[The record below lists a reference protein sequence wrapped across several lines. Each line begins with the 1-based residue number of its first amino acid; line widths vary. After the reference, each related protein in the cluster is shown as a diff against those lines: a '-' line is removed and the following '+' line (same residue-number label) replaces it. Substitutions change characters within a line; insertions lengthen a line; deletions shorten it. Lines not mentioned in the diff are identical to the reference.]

1 MMATIEEL
9 ARHIEVA
16 EDLQSVVRTMKTI
29 SAVGIRSHEL
39 AELAMSRYLET
50 VELGL
55 QVVLRAIE
63 GTRAED
69 QPLEGERTAVVLV
82 GSEIGLC
89 GAFNEQLVTFAL
101 QSLAA
106 TGVGAGERFVL
117 TIGAR
122 ADASWRAEAEP
133 PAAHEEAPATVEAL
147 AHTVGAVLTR
157 LDHWREKEAVGR
169 LELFHHRPGE
179 RGGATTVRA
188 RLLPL
193 DPAWLTALRARTWSS
208 HGLPVAAGPPETLFR
223 RLIRQL
229 LFARV
234 FTAVIQSRTAEHAE
248 RLAAMQAAD
257 RSIAEKID
265 DLHVAHRLRRQDVI
279 TSELLDLISGYEA
292 ITGDTAAKAD
302 HKVRRLVPG
311 PAPEPAESG
320 IGSSSRTAGLSA
332 PD

>member
-1 MMATIEEL
+1 MATLEDL
-9 ARHIEVA
+9 SRHIEVA

-29 SAVGIRSHEL
+29 SAVGIRRHEL
-39 AELAMSRYLET
+39 AEQAMSRYLET

-55 QVVLRAIE
+55 QVVLRALD
-63 GTRAED
+63 GT
-69 QPLEGERTAVVLV
+69 GTAARPSEIGHTGVVLV

-89 GAFNEQLVTFAL
+89 GAFNERLVTFAL
-101 QSLAA
+101 ESLAA
-106 TGVGAGERFVL
+106 TGVVSGERLVL

-147 AHTVGAVLTR
+147 ARTVGAVLTR
-157 LDHWREKEAVGR
+157 LDHWREEHDVGQ
-169 LELFHHRPGE
+169 LVLFHHRPGE
-179 RGGATTVRA
+179 QGTATPVRA

-193 DPAWLTALRARTWSS
+193 DPAWLAALRARAWSS
-208 HGLPVAAGPPETLFR
+208 RRLPILPGPAGALLR

-265 DLHVAHRLRRQDVI
+265 DLHVAHRLKRQDVI

-292 ITGDTAAKAD
+292 ITGAKQ
-302 HKVRRLVPG
+302 
-311 PAPEPAESG
+311 S
-320 IGSSSRTAGLSA
+320 
-332 PD
+332 

>member
-1 MMATIEEL
+1 MATLAEL
-9 ARHIEVA
+9 SRHIEVA

-39 AELAMSRYLET
+39 AEQAMSRYLET

-55 QVVLRAIE
+55 QVVLRAL
-63 GTRAED
+63 ED
-69 QPLEGERTAVVLV
+69 TAPEAKLPRVGRTAVVLV

-89 GAFNEQLVTFAL
+89 GAFNERLVTFAL
-101 QSLAA
+101 EILAA
-106 TGVGAGERFVL
+106 TSAVPGERLVL

-133 PAAHEEAPATVEAL
+133 PTAHEEAPATVEAL
-147 AHTVGAVLTR
+147 TRTVGDVLTR
-157 LDHWREKEAVGR
+157 LDHWREEEDVEQ
-169 LELFHHRPGE
+169 LMLFHHRPGE
-179 RGGATTVRA
+179 RGGGIPVGT

-193 DPAWLTALRARTWSS
+193 DPAWLASLRARPWSS
-208 HGLPVAAGPPETLFR
+208 RRLPVPAGQPPALFR

-234 FTAVIQSRTAEHAE
+234 FTAIIQSRTAEHAE

-257 RSIAEKID
+257 RSIGEKLD
-265 DLHVAHRLRRQDVI
+265 DLHVAHRLTRQNMI

-292 ITGDTAAKAD
+292 ITGTERRTTKPTANG
-302 HKVRRLVPG
+302 VP
-311 PAPEPAESG
+311 P
-320 IGSSSRTAGLSA
+320 
-332 PD
+332 

>member
-1 MMATIEEL
+1 MATLEEL
-9 ARHIEVA
+9 SRHIEVA

-39 AELAMSRYLET
+39 AEQAMSRYLET

-55 QVVLRAIE
+55 QVVLRALE
-63 GTRAED
+63 DTAAEARS
-69 QPLEGERTAVVLV
+69 PKGGRTAVVLV

-89 GAFNEQLVTFAL
+89 GAFNERLVTFAL
-101 QSLAA
+101 ESLAA
-106 TGVGAGERFVL
+106 TSAIPDERLVL

-122 ADASWRAEAEP
+122 ADTSWRAEAERP
-133 PAAHEEAPATVEAL
+133 TAHEEAPATVEAL
-147 AHTVGAVLTR
+147 ARTVGAVLTR
-157 LDHWREKEAVGR
+157 LDHWREEEDVGQ
-169 LELFHHRPGE
+169 LVLFYHRPGE
-179 RGGATTVRA
+179 RGSGTPVGT

-193 DPAWLTALRARTWSS
+193 DPAWLAALRARPWSS
-208 HGLPVAAGPPETLFR
+208 RRLPVPTGPPAALFH

-234 FTAVIQSRTAEHAE
+234 FTAIIQSRTAEHAE

-265 DLHVAHRLRRQDVI
+265 DLHVAHRLTRQNII

-292 ITGDTAAKAD
+292 ITRDT
-302 HKVRRLVPG
+302 R
-311 PAPEPAESG
+311 S
-320 IGSSSRTAGLSA
+320 
-332 PD
+332 

>member
-1 MMATIEEL
+1 MATLEEL
-9 ARHIEVA
+9 SRHIEVA

-39 AELAMSRYLET
+39 AEQAMTRYLET

-55 QVVLRAIE
+55 QVVLRALE
-63 GTRAED
+63 DTAAEARS
-69 QPLEGERTAVVLV
+69 PKGGRTAVVLV

-89 GAFNEQLVTFAL
+89 GAFNERLVTFAL
-101 QSLAA
+101 ESLAA
-106 TGVGAGERFVL
+106 TSAIPDERLVL

-122 ADASWRAEAEP
+122 ADTSWRAEAERP
-133 PAAHEEAPATVEAL
+133 TAHEEAPATVEAL
-147 AHTVGAVLTR
+147 ARTVGAVLTR
-157 LDHWREKEAVGR
+157 LDH
-169 LELFHHRPGE
+169 HHRPSM
-179 RGGATTVRA
+179 RGGGTPVGT

-193 DPAWLTALRARTWSS
+193 DPAWLAALRARPWLSRR
-208 HGLPVAAGPPETLFR
+208 LPVPAGPPPALFH

-234 FTAVIQSRTAEHAE
+234 FTAIIQSRTAEHAE

-265 DLHVAHRLRRQDVI
+265 DLHVAHRLTRQNII

-292 ITGDTAAKAD
+292 ITRDT
-302 HKVRRLVPG
+302 R
-311 PAPEPAESG
+311 S
-320 IGSSSRTAGLSA
+320 
-332 PD
+332 

>member
-1 MMATIEEL
+1 MATLEEL
-9 ARHIEVA
+9 SRHIEVA

-39 AELAMSRYLET
+39 AEQAMSRYLET

-55 QVVLRAIE
+55 QVVLRALE
-63 GTRAED
+63 DTAAEARS
-69 QPLEGERTAVVLV
+69 PKGGRTAVVLV

-89 GAFNEQLVTFAL
+89 GAFNERLVTFAL
-101 QSLAA
+101 ESLAA
-106 TGVGAGERFVL
+106 TNVIPDERLVL

-122 ADASWRAEAEP
+122 ADTSWRAEAERP
-133 PAAHEEAPATVEAL
+133 TAHEEAPATVEAL
-147 AHTVGAVLTR
+147 ARTVGAVLTR
-157 LDHWREKEAVGR
+157 LDHWREEEDVGQ
-169 LELFHHRPGE
+169 LVLFYHRPGE
-179 RGGATTVRA
+179 RGSGTPVGT

-193 DPAWLTALRARTWSS
+193 DPAWLAALRARPWSS
-208 HGLPVAAGPPETLFR
+208 RRLPVPTGPPAALFH

-234 FTAVIQSRTAEHAE
+234 FTAIIQSRTAEHAE

-265 DLHVAHRLRRQDVI
+265 DLHVAHRLTRQNII

-292 ITGDTAAKAD
+292 ITRDT
-302 HKVRRLVPG
+302 R
-311 PAPEPAESG
+311 S
-320 IGSSSRTAGLSA
+320 
-332 PD
+332 

>member
-1 MMATIEEL
+1 MATLEEL
-9 ARHIEVA
+9 SRHIEVA

-39 AELAMSRYLET
+39 AEQAMSRYLET

-55 QVVLRAIE
+55 QVVLRALE
-63 GTRAED
+63 DTAAEARS
-69 QPLEGERTAVVLV
+69 PKGGRTAVVLV

-89 GAFNEQLVTFAL
+89 GAFNERLVTFAL
-101 QSLAA
+101 ESLAA
-106 TGVGAGERFVL
+106 TSAIPDERLVL

-122 ADASWRAEAEP
+122 ADTSWRAEAERP
-133 PAAHEEAPATVEAL
+133 TAHEEAPATVEAL
-147 AHTVGAVLTR
+147 ARTVGAVLTR
-157 LDHWREKEAVGR
+157 LDHWREEEGVGR
-169 LELFHHRPGE
+169 LVLFHHRPSM
-179 RGGATTVRA
+179 RGGGTPVGT

-193 DPAWLTALRARTWSS
+193 DPAWLAALRARPWLSRP
-208 HGLPVAAGPPETLFR
+208 LPVPAGPPPALFH

-234 FTAVIQSRTAEHAE
+234 FTAIIQSRTAEHAE

-265 DLHVAHRLRRQDVI
+265 DLHVAHRLTRQNII

-292 ITGDTAAKAD
+292 ITRDT
-302 HKVRRLVPG
+302 R
-311 PAPEPAESG
+311 S
-320 IGSSSRTAGLSA
+320 
-332 PD
+332 

>member
-1 MMATIEEL
+1 MATLEDL
-9 ARHIEVA
+9 SRHIDVA

-29 SAVGIRSHEL
+29 SVVGIRRHEL
-39 AELAMSRYLET
+39 AERAMSRYLET

-55 QVVLRAIE
+55 QVVLRALDSIE
-63 GTRAED
+63 TEARPSEVGH
-69 QPLEGERTAVVLV
+69 TAVVLV

-89 GAFNEQLVTFAL
+89 GAFNEQLVTFTL
-101 QSLAA
+101 ESLAA
-106 TGVGAGERFVL
+106 TGVAPGERLVL

-147 AHTVGAVLTR
+147 TRTVGAVLTR
-157 LDHWREKEAVGR
+157 LDHWREEEGVGR
-169 LELFHHRPGE
+169 LVLFHHRPGDK
-179 RGGATTVRA
+179 GIATPVRA

-193 DPAWLTALRARTWSS
+193 DPAWLAALRTRVWSS
-208 HGLPVAAGPPETLFR
+208 RRLPVPAGQPEALFR

-265 DLHVAHRLRRQDVI
+265 DLRVAHRLKRQDMV
-279 TSELLDLISGYEA
+279 TSELLDLMSGYEA
-292 ITGDTAAKAD
+292 IMGNM
-302 HKVRRLVPG
+302 R
-311 PAPEPAESG
+311 S
-320 IGSSSRTAGLSA
+320 
-332 PD
+332 

>member
-1 MMATIEEL
+1 MATLEEL
-9 ARHIEVA
+9 SRHIEVA

-39 AELAMSRYLET
+39 AEQAMSRYLET

-55 QVVLRAIE
+55 QVVLRGLEDTA
-63 GTRAED
+63 AEARS
-69 QPLEGERTAVVLV
+69 PKGGRTAVVLV

-89 GAFNEQLVTFAL
+89 GAFNERLVTFAL
-101 QSLAA
+101 ESLAA
-106 TGVGAGERFVL
+106 TSAIPDERLVL

-122 ADASWRAEAEP
+122 ADTSWRAEAERP
-133 PAAHEEAPATVEAL
+133 TAHEEAPATVEAL
-147 AHTVGAVLTR
+147 ARTVGAVLTR
-157 LDHWREKEAVGR
+157 LDHWREEEGVGR
-169 LELFHHRPGE
+169 LVLFHHRPSM
-179 RGGATTVRA
+179 RGGGTPVGT

-193 DPAWLTALRARTWSS
+193 DPAWLAALCARPWLSRR
-208 HGLPVAAGPPETLFR
+208 LPVPAGPSPALFH

-234 FTAVIQSRTAEHAE
+234 FTAIIQSRTAEHAE

-265 DLHVAHRLRRQDVI
+265 DLHVAHRLTRQNII

-292 ITGDTAAKAD
+292 ITRDT
-302 HKVRRLVPG
+302 R
-311 PAPEPAESG
+311 S
-320 IGSSSRTAGLSA
+320 
-332 PD
+332 

>member
-1 MMATIEEL
+1 MATLEEL
-9 ARHIEVA
+9 SRHIEVA

-39 AELAMSRYLET
+39 AEQAMSRYLET

-55 QVVLRAIE
+55 QVVLRALE
-63 GTRAED
+63 DTAAEARS
-69 QPLEGERTAVVLV
+69 PKGGRTAVVLV

-89 GAFNEQLVTFAL
+89 GAFNERLVTFAL
-101 QSLAA
+101 ENLAA
-106 TGVGAGERFVL
+106 TRAIPDERLVL

-122 ADASWRAEAEP
+122 ADTSWRAEAELP
-133 PAAHEEAPATVEAL
+133 TAHEEAPATVEAL
-147 AHTVGAVLTR
+147 ARTVGAVLTR
-157 LDHWREKEAVGR
+157 LDHWREEEGVGR
-169 LELFHHRPGE
+169 LVLFHHRPSK
-179 RGGATTVRA
+179 RGGGTPVGT

-193 DPAWLTALRARTWSS
+193 DPAWLAALRARPWLSRR
-208 HGLPVAAGPPETLFR
+208 LPVPAEPPPALFH

-234 FTAVIQSRTAEHAE
+234 FTAIIQSRTAEHAE

-265 DLHVAHRLRRQDVI
+265 DLHVAHRLTRQNII

-292 ITGDTAAKAD
+292 ITRDT
-302 HKVRRLVPG
+302 R
-311 PAPEPAESG
+311 S
-320 IGSSSRTAGLSA
+320 
-332 PD
+332 

>member
-1 MMATIEEL
+1 MATLEEL
-9 ARHIEVA
+9 SRHIEVA

-39 AELAMSRYLET
+39 AEQAMSRYLET

-55 QVVLRAIE
+55 QVVLRALE
-63 GTRAED
+63 DTAAEARS
-69 QPLEGERTAVVLV
+69 PKGGRTAVVLV

-89 GAFNEQLVTFAL
+89 GAFNERLVTFAL
-101 QSLAA
+101 ESLAA
-106 TGVGAGERFVL
+106 TSAIPDERLVL

-122 ADASWRAEAEP
+122 ADTSWRAEAERP
-133 PAAHEEAPATVEAL
+133 TAHEEAPATVEAL
-147 AHTVGAVLTR
+147 ARTVGAVLTR
-157 LDHWREKEAVGR
+157 LDHWREEEGVGR
-169 LELFHHRPGE
+169 LVLFHHRPSM
-179 RGGATTVRA
+179 RGSGTPVGT

-193 DPAWLTALRARTWSS
+193 DPAWLAALRARPWLSRR
-208 HGLPVAAGPPETLFR
+208 LPVPAGPPPALFH

-234 FTAVIQSRTAEHAE
+234 FTAIIQSRTAEHAE

-265 DLHVAHRLRRQDVI
+265 DLHVAHRLTRQNII

-292 ITGDTAAKAD
+292 ITRDT
-302 HKVRRLVPG
+302 R
-311 PAPEPAESG
+311 S
-320 IGSSSRTAGLSA
+320 
-332 PD
+332 

>member
-1 MMATIEEL
+1 MATLEEL
-9 ARHIEVA
+9 SRHIEVA

-39 AELAMSRYLET
+39 AEQAMSRYLET

-55 QVVLRAIE
+55 QVVLGALE
-63 GTRAED
+63 SAETEAR
-69 QPLEGERTAVVLV
+69 PPKSGRTAVVLV

-89 GAFNEQLVTFAL
+89 GAFNERLVTFAL
-101 QSLAA
+101 ESLAA
-106 TGVGAGERFVL
+106 TSALRGERLVL

-133 PAAHEEAPATVEAL
+133 PTAHEEAPATVEAL
-147 AHTVGAVLTR
+147 TRTVGAVLTR
-157 LDHWREKEAVGR
+157 LDHWREEEGVGQ
-169 LELFHHRPGE
+169 LVLFHHRPSE
-179 RGGATTVRA
+179 RGGGTPVGA

-193 DPAWLTALRARTWSS
+193 DPAWLTVLRARPWSS
-208 HGLPVAAGPPETLFR
+208 RRLPVPAGPPAVLFR

-234 FTAVIQSRTAEHAE
+234 FTAIIQSRTAEHAE

-265 DLHVAHRLRRQDVI
+265 DLHVAHRLTRQNMI
-279 TSELLDLISGYEA
+279 TSEVLDLISGYEA
-292 ITGDTAAKAD
+292 IMGNM
-302 HKVRRLVPG
+302 
-311 PAPEPAESG
+311 
-320 IGSSSRTAGLSA
+320 LS
-332 PD
+332 

>member
-1 MMATIEEL
+1 MATLEDL
-9 ARHIEVA
+9 SRHIEVA

-29 SAVGIRSHEL
+29 SAVGIRRHEL
-39 AELAMSRYLET
+39 AEQAMSRYLET

-55 QVVLRAIE
+55 QVVLRALDDT
-63 GTRAED
+63 GTAARPSEV
-69 QPLEGERTAVVLV
+69 GHTAVVLV

-89 GAFNEQLVTFAL
+89 GAFNERLVTFAL

-106 TGVGAGERFVL
+106 TGVVPGERLVL

-147 AHTVGAVLTR
+147 ARTVGAVLTR
-157 LDHWREKEAVGR
+157 LDHWREEHDVGQ
-169 LELFHHRPGE
+169 LVLFHHRPGE
-179 RGGATTVRA
+179 RGSATPVRA
-188 RLLPL
+188 RLLPI
-193 DPAWLTALRARTWSS
+193 DPAWLATLRARAWSS
-208 HGLPVAAGPPETLFR
+208 RRLPIPAGPPEALFR

-234 FTAVIQSRTAEHAE
+234 FTAVIQARTAEHAE

-265 DLHVAHRLRRQDVI
+265 DLHVSHRLKRQDVI

-292 ITGDTAAKAD
+292 ITGGA
-302 HKVRRLVPG
+302 
-311 PAPEPAESG
+311 
-320 IGSSSRTAGLSA
+320 RT
-332 PD
+332 